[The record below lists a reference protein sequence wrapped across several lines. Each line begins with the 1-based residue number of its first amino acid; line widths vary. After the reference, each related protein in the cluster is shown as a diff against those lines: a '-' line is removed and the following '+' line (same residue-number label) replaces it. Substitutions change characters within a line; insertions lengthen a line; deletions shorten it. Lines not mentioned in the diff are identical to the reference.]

1 MISDQRRAA
10 STTNGEA
17 RDKLLEATARLI
29 STEGLS
35 AATSRSIAT
44 ESGENLGSIT
54 YYFGSKDAL
63 VSEALAVSARRLISP
78 VLERLSDPDED
89 PVMRMLAAVQML
101 VELLENNTDQLPAY
115 AQGLASA
122 ATRPGHDS
130 EVQRLHRDLRQLL
143 AEGIEA
149 QAEAGQLPTWIRP
162 DQMASLIVS
171 LVNGVALAVAI
182 QPDDI
187 DVPAVASQFG
197 QLLISARN

>member
-63 VSEALAVSARRLISP
+63 VSEALAFSARRLISP

-89 PVMRMLAAVQML
+89 PVMRMLAAMQML
-101 VELLENNTDQLPAY
+101 VELLENNADQLPAY

-122 ATRPGHDS
+122 ATRPGRDS
-130 EVQRLHRDLRQLL
+130 EVQRLHSDLRQLL

-171 LVNGVALAVAI
+171 LVNGVALSVAI